1 MLDLFKRISEQWF
14 LREPAFFSLY
24 CTHQLKENF
33 GMQCPV
39 RSGEHRIEYNP
50 ALLKGH
56 TQLEIETLMR
66 IELMRI
72 FLKHPYDRQPE
83 GVSNQAKSQASDCCI
98 IPTLSPT
105 DIQGNTFGFSHPKDF
120 GLEEGQHFEW
130 YARRLN
136 ENPLTDNPLT
146 ANPSSLTENPLTAN
160 PSSLTDTSS
169 LWQEDTMATQEI
181 NDLIKTLNNWGSIPG
196 DVVQQIIASTQAR
209 IDYRLIMQGFRG
221 QILSSKRRLTRMRP
235 NRRTGFEQMG
245 SARKFDTRLLVAV
258 DVSGSIDDRTLCNFY
273 GVINRFFRYGIDQID
288 CAQFDCAL
296 GPVKPLRKASRT
308 IEITGRGGTSFQPI
322 FDYVKENNVYDG
334 IIILTDGGAAHP
346 VVDDSITAKVL
357 WICEDEKSY
366 NQCQDWMQLFG
377 RVCWMI
383 L

>member
-1 MLDLFKRISEQWF
+1 MEELFKRISEQWF

-39 RSGEHRIEYNP
+39 RSGDHRLEYNP

-56 TQLEIETLMR
+56 TQAEIETLLR
-66 IELMRI
+66 IEMMRI

-83 GVSNQAKSQASDCCI
+83 GVSHETKSKASDCSI
-98 IPTLSPT
+98 VPLLPPA
-105 DIQGNTFGFSHPKDF
+105 DLQGNTFKFAHPKDYN
-120 GLEEGQHFEW
+120 LEEGQHFEW
-130 YARRLN
+130 YARRIN
-136 ENPLTDNPLT
+136 ENGDEENEDRGIE
-146 ANPSSLTENPLTAN
+146 PSSHSE
-160 PSSLTDTSS
+160 
-169 LWQEDTMATQEI
+169 LWREDSMASQEI

-196 DVVQQIIASTQAR
+196 QVVQQIIASTQSR

-221 QILSSKRRLTRMRP
+221 HILSSKRKLTRMRP

-245 SARKFDTRLLVAV
+245 STRKFDTRLLVAV
-258 DVSGSIDDRTLCNFY
+258 DVSGSISDKTLRHFY

-296 GPVKPLRKASRT
+296 GPVKPLHKASRT

-334 IIILTDGGAAHP
+334 IIILTDGGAPHP
-346 VVDDSITAKVL
+346 SVDPSITAKVL

-366 NQCQDWMQLFG
+366 NQCHDWMQLFG

>member
-1 MLDLFKRISEQWF
+1 
-14 LREPAFFSLY
+14 
-24 CTHQLKENF
+24 
-33 GMQCPV
+33 MQCPV

-56 TQLEIETLMR
+56 SQSEIETLLR
-66 IELMRI
+66 IEMMRI

-83 GVSNQAKSQASDCCI
+83 GISNKAKSLASDCCI
-98 IPTLSPT
+98 IPSLAPAE
-105 DIQGNTFGFSHPKDF
+105 IQNNTFGFAHPKDF
-120 GLEEGQHFEW
+120 DLEEGQHFEW

-136 ENPLTDNPLT
+136 ENDNPNLNPNSSSLTASPSPLTPDPSPLT
-146 ANPSSLTENPLTAN
+146 AHSSSHSE
-160 PSSLTDTSS
+160 
-169 LWQEDTMATQEI
+169 LWQEDTMAMQEI
-181 NDLIKTLNNWGSIPG
+181 NDLIKTLSNWGSIPG
-196 DVVQQIIASTQAR
+196 NVVQQIVASTESR

-221 QILSSKRRLTRMRP
+221 HILSSKRRLTRMRP

-245 SARKFDTRLLVAV
+245 STRKFDTRLLVAV
-258 DVSGSIDDRTLCNFY
+258 DVSGSISDRTLRNFY
-273 GVINRFFRYGIDQID
+273 GVINRFFRYGIDLID
-288 CAQFDCAL
+288 CVQFDCAL
-296 GPVKPLRKASRT
+296 GPVQSLHKASRT
-308 IEITGRGGTSFQPI
+308 IAITGRGGTSFQPI

-346 VVDDSITAKVL
+346 VVDPSITAEIL

-366 NQCQDWMQLFG
+366 NQCQNWMQLFG

>member
-1 MLDLFKRISEQWF
+1 
-14 LREPAFFSLY
+14 
-24 CTHQLKENF
+24 
-33 GMQCPV
+33 MQCPV

-56 TQLEIETLMR
+56 SQSEIETLLR
-66 IELMRI
+66 IEMMRI

-83 GVSNQAKSQASDCCI
+83 GISDKAKSLASDCCI
-98 IPTLSPT
+98 IPSLAPAE
-105 DIQGNTFGFSHPKDF
+105 IQSNTFGFAHPKDF

-130 YARRLN
+130 YARRLDDN
-136 ENPLTDNPLT
+136 DNHNPDLNHNLNPNPNDNQPEDTHAEENNDNH
-146 ANPSSLTENPLTAN
+146 NNHSE
-160 PSSLTDTSS
+160 
-169 LWQEDTMATQEI
+169 LWQEDTMAMQEI
-181 NDLIKTLNNWGSIPG
+181 NDLIKTLSNWGSIPG
-196 DVVQQIIASTQAR
+196 NVVQQIVASTESR

-221 QILSSKRRLTRMRP
+221 HILSSKRRLTRMRP

-245 SARKFDTRLLVAV
+245 STRKFDTRLLVAV
-258 DVSGSIDDRTLCNFY
+258 DVSGSISDRTLRNFY
-273 GVINRFFRYGIDQID
+273 GVINRFFRYGIDLID
-288 CAQFDCAL
+288 CVQFDCAL
-296 GPVKPLRKASRT
+296 GPVQSLHKASRT
-308 IEITGRGGTSFQPI
+308 IAITGRGGTSFQPI

-346 VVDDSITAKVL
+346 VVDPSITAEIL

-366 NQCQDWMQLFG
+366 NQCQNWMQLFG